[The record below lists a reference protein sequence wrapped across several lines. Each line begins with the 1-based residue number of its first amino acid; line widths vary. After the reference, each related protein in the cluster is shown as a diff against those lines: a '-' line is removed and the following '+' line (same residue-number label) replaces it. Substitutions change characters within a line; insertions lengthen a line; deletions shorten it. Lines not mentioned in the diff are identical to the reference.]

1 MPIETNNS
9 QRGTRQENQ
18 KRNSTV
24 IFIAILS
31 TIVALGLIFWPRNYE
46 YRYNEEDLFTKASG
60 VKYKDLKIGKGDQA
74 VFGKTAVVTYTGYLT
89 DGTKFDS
96 SADQGKPLEFTLG
109 NGEVIEGFDDG
120 VFGMKAGG
128 KRQLIIP
135 PEAGYGEAG
144 SGKIPPNSTLVFVV
158 KLEEVK

>member
-1 MPIETNNS
+1 MSTEMNND
-9 QRGTRQENQ
+9 QRTTGQENQ

-24 IFIAILS
+24 VFITILI
-31 TIVALGLIFWPRNYE
+31 TIAALVLIFWPRNDE
-46 YRYNEEDLFTKASG
+46 YKYNEEELFMKMSG

-74 VFGKTAVVTYTGYLT
+74 LLGKTVVVKYNGYLT

-109 NGEVIEGFDDG
+109 KGEVIEGFDDG
-120 VFGMKAGG
+120 VFGMKVGG
-128 KRQLIIP
+128 ERQLIIP
-135 PEAGYGEAG
+135 PEAGYSEAG
-144 SGKIPPNSTLVFVV
+144 SGKIPPNATLVFVV